1 MMRRLVNDSNATRK
15 KITVEI
21 AAARPKFWPESRNA
35 IRYVYDTRMSVVP
48 AGILVLRKS
57 GRPLVSSEI
66 STKLLKL
73 KANAEISSGDSGL
86 TIIGAVI
93 LKKLVNGLAPA
104 MAEASYRSTG
114 MALSRP
120 VHSTRKYGYPSQV
133 LTSTSIRRARLGSAN
148 QAGLMP
154 NSALRMPLISPKFWL
169 NRPLK
174 TRMEMK
180 PGTA

>member
-1 MMRRLVNDSNATRK
+1 
-15 KITVEI
+15 
-21 AAARPKFWPESRNA
+21 
-35 IRYVYDTRMSVVP
+35 MSVVP

-57 GRPLVSSEI
+57 GRPLVSSET

-73 KANAEISSGDSGL
+73 NANAEMISGDSGL
-86 TIIGAVI
+86 TISGAVI
-93 LKKLVNGLAPA
+93 LKKFVSGLAPA

-114 MALSRP
+114 IAFSRP
-120 VHSTRKYGYPSQV
+120 VHSTRKYGYPSHV
-133 LTSTSIRRARLGSAN
+133 LTTTIIVRASSGSAN

-154 NSALRMPLISPKFWL
+154 KTALRMPLISPKFWL
-169 NRPLK
+169 NRPLN